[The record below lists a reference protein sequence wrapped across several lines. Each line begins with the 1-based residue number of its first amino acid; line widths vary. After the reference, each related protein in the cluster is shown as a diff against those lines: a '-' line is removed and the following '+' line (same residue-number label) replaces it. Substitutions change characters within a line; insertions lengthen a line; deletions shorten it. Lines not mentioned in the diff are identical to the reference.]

1 LSAQIIYV
9 LSLAQRKP
17 EFDFIQHWIVFKNA
31 KHSFLEQLNK
41 KTIGIASILDDQIET
56 QDQAVPPAVE
66 LEGTFLA
73 FPWTLKAC
81 QILKMDTNL
90 SITDRDTAAHE
101 ESRLRALL
109 PEWNEHLLNATTETF
124 EIALSP

>member
-1 LSAQIIYV
+1 MHKNPLG
-9 LSLAQRKP
+9 
-17 EFDFIQHWIVFKNA
+17 IV
-31 KHSFLEQLNK
+31 
-41 KTIGIASILDDQIET
+41 SILNHQIET

-66 LEGTFLA
+66 LEGSTFLA

-90 SITDRDTAAHE
+90 SVADRGTAAHE

-109 PEWNEHLLNATTETF
+109 PEWNEHLLNATTESF
-124 EIALSP
+124 EIAESLAALVSDP